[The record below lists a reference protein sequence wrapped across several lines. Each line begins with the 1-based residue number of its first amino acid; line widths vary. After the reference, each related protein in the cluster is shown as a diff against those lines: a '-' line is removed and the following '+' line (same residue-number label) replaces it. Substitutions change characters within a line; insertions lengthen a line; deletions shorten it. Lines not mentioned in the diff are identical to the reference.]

1 MVQPKPADKYAT
13 LRCLLILLAGCLL
26 AFWPVSMGLY
36 SLKNDALNYFLPVRH
51 LVSESIS
58 SGYWPFW
65 SPYFNLG
72 YPIHGDM
79 QSGVWNPVV
88 QLFSLFGPY
97 TLRTLQWETLL
108 YVYVSGVGMFFMV
121 RHFTRQNNVSLLAGF
136 AFMLC
141 GFNSDSAQFLNW
153 IASASYL
160 PFCFLFFYR
169 TLTERKLSTAIAFA
183 IFFYLMFVSAYPA
196 DFILSGYLFLAVL
209 VWWLW
214 QAENRKKIVLKHTL
228 KLHLYVSVIFILLS
242 LPAIISYAEFLQ
254 LTERGS
260 GAVYDDVMSNPLHP
274 LLVFGY
280 ATPLPVW
287 KASFAEITDPLER
300 NSFFG
305 LVSLALVILAFLT
318 RTPDRLFRFFK
329 WTFVVSLL
337 FSFGVYG
344 GIRVVAYYVLPLMN
358 TFRHPANAKLFT
370 IFAACILAALSLA
383 FLGRNAM
390 AGKRKTVFYLLLGV
404 FIILVFWSFTG
415 DFSLL
420 HKLRGVSGAA
430 GIKALLD
437 QLSFSE
443 LLAIN
448 VAIQAPFL
456 LALYFFFVR
465 KVSFRWLV
473 WIGIANSVLH
483 TMLVQPFTVV
493 KKDSVAA
500 IQHVLDNVQQPGYPI
515 PNLKRSPAE
524 NSVDGEKY
532 FDEIGVANL
541 YNKKIGRV
549 DYRVCPNNLLTQ
561 NEFWF
566 NPGLRH
572 RLMQLP
578 LFYRADT
585 LLRTQDTALA
595 KNFSGTPVFL
605 PDDGERK
612 SSAGEWEAEV
622 EKFTP
627 NKWQIRIS
635 SSTAGYYVLFQNDYP
650 RWQLQIDDEVKKIDR
665 ANVSFMGFSVPAG
678 EHEIRLTYR
687 STDLKIAFYI
697 SLATLLLSLLV
708 AALNERQP
716 RRVA

>member
-1 MVQPKPADKYAT
+1 MVQPKPAEKYAT
-13 LRCLLILLAGCLL
+13 LVCLLLLLAGCLL
-26 AFWPVSMGLY
+26 AFWPVSLGLF

-51 LVSESIS
+51 LVSESIF
-58 SGYWPFW
+58 SGHWPFW

-72 YPIHGDM
+72 YPLHGDM

-88 QLFSLFGPY
+88 QLFSIFGPY

-108 YVYVSGVGMFFMV
+108 YVYLSGVGMFFLV
-121 RHFTRQNNVSLLAGF
+121 RHFTRQNNISLLAGF

-153 IASASYL
+153 ITSASYL
-160 PFCFLFFYR
+160 PFCFLFYYR
-169 TLTERKLSTAIAFA
+169 TLAEKKLSHAIAFA

-214 QAENRKKIVLKHTL
+214 QAVNRKKIVLTHAL
-228 KLHLYVSVIFILLS
+228 KLHLFIAVIFVLLS

-260 GAVYDDVMSNPLHP
+260 GAVYQDVMSNPLHP
-274 LLVFGY
+274 LLVFSY

-305 LVSLALVILAFLT
+305 LISFALLILAFLT
-318 RTPDRLFRFFK
+318 KTPDRLFRFFK
-329 WTFVVSLL
+329 WAFVMSLL

-344 GIRVVAYYVLPLMN
+344 GIRIVAYYVLPLMN
-358 TFRHPANAKLFT
+358 TFRHPANARLFT
-370 IFAACILAALSLA
+370 IFAACVLAALSLA
-383 FLGRNAM
+383 YMSKNES
-390 AGKRKTVFYLLLGV
+390 AGKRKTVFYSLAGIFLILLS
-404 FIILVFWSFTG
+404 WSLAG
-415 DFSLL
+415 DFSLFD
-420 HKLRGVSGAA
+420 KLINVSGAA
-430 GIKALLD
+430 GMKALLD
-437 QLSFSE
+437 QLNFSE

-448 VAIQAPFL
+448 VVLQIPFL
-456 LALYFFFVR
+456 LALYFFFVK
-465 KVSFRWLV
+465 KVNLKWLV
-473 WIGIANSVLH
+473 WMGIANSIMH

-493 KKDSVAA
+493 KKDTVAA
-500 IQHVLDNVQQPGYPI
+500 IQQVLDKVQQPGYPV
-515 PNLKRSPAE
+515 PDLKRSPAE
-524 NSVDGEKY
+524 NSVEGEKY

-566 NPGLRH
+566 NAGLRE

-585 LLRTQDTALA
+585 ILRTQDSATAKKFTGTLA
-595 KNFSGTPVFL
+595 FL
-605 PDDGERK
+605 LNAAEHTT
-612 SSAGEWEAEV
+612 SSGEWDGRI

-627 NKWQIRIS
+627 NEWQISIS
-635 SSTAGYYVLFQNDYP
+635 SSTTGYYALFQNDYP
-650 RWQLQIDDEVKKIDR
+650 RWQLQIDGEEKKIDR
-665 ANVSFMGFSVPAG
+665 ANVSFMGFAVPAG
-678 EHEIRLTYR
+678 QHEIKLSYR
-687 STDLKIAFYI
+687 STDLRIAFYV
-697 SLATLLLSLLV
+697 SLATLLLSLLIV
-708 AALNERQP
+708 AFYEKRS
-716 RRVA
+716 RYTT